1 MDAHENNRFID
12 LGLSVLW
19 SASNLRATCPHERGM
34 YHALALSSEL
44 VNKGMS
50 AQNSDQRHAQVQGQ
64 AWRKPSREEF
74 EELFLCCDLYWGEYL
89 GATGL
94 TAVSRVYPNHYIFLP
109 TTGWRDLDGSI
120 HDESKCFYWTGEQY
134 QYDNHFAWG
143 YRFDEK
149 EKGCAYRY
157 IGLGL
162 CIRPVIER
170 QA

>member
-1 MDAHENNRFID
+1 MLCDNNCQFID
-12 LGLSVLW
+12 LGLSVRW
-19 SASNLRATCPHERGM
+19 ASCNLGASHPQEHGVF
-34 YHALALSSEL
+34 YALALSSEL
-44 VNKGMS
+44 IQRGLPVNVLD
-50 AQNSDQRHAQVQGQ
+50 NSLGLEHA
-64 AWRKPSREEF
+64 WHKPTRENF
-74 EELFLCCDLYWGEYL
+74 EELFLCCDLYWNEYL

-109 TTGWRDLDGSI
+109 TAGWRDLDGTI
-120 HDESKCFYWTGEQY
+120 HDEDICCYWTGESY

-149 EKGCAYRY
+149 EKRCAHRY

>member
-1 MDAHENNRFID
+1 MLYNNNCQFID
-12 LGLSVLW
+12 LGLSVQW
-19 SASNLRATCPHERGM
+19 ASCNLGASRPQEYGVF
-34 YHALALSSEL
+34 HALALSSDL
-44 VNKGMS
+44 ANKGILP
-50 AQNSDQRHAQVQGQ
+50 QNTDLQHGLEQ
-64 AWRKPSREEF
+64 AYRKPTREEF
-74 EELFLCCDLYWGEYL
+74 EELFLCCDLFWGDYL

-94 TAVSRVYPNHYIFLP
+94 TAISRVYPNKYIFLP
-109 TTGWRDLDGSI
+109 TTGWRDLDGTI

-149 EKGCAYRY
+149 EKRSTHRY

>member
-44 VNKGMS
+44 ANKSIS
-50 AQNSDQRHAQVQGQ
+50 AQNSDQQHGQEQ
-64 AWRKPSREEF
+64 AWRKPTRAEF

-94 TAVSRVYPNHYIFLP
+94 NVVSRVYPNKYIFLP
-109 TTGWRDLDGSI
+109 TTGWRDLDGTI
-120 HDESKCFYWTGEQY
+120 HDEDICYYWTGEPY
-134 QYDNHFAWG
+134 HYDNHFAWG
-143 YRFDEK
+143 YQFDEK
-149 EKGCAYRY
+149 DKKCVNRY
-157 IGLGL
+157 IGYGL

-170 QA
+170 QV